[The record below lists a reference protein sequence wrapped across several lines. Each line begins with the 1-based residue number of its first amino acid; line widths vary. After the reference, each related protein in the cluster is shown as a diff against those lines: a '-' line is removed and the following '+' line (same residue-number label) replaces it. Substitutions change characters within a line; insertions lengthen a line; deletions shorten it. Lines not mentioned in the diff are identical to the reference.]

1 MLRKEG
7 LSQNNKEWLDDNFI
21 RQKLEEAFGYSDRQL
36 VKEFD
41 RAAALSAQHPD
52 PRLKPPENEFKRIM
66 ERVEREKKAERKVIR
81 LKRVLRPLLVAAL
94 LGGAI
99 LGSGIGVSGRR
110 AIEYGIR
117 RQGDNGIVFN
127 NAENANK
134 QGNIEQAYDDI
145 ENTLGIPAV
154 ECFYM
159 PNEMIYQDI
168 TLSKNRAKLEF
179 IYGENHVH
187 FYQVLW
193 NLENSADY
201 QSDREPYMEI
211 YNRFLDCNIL
221 IYKSELDG
229 EKPEFGAQ
237 FSSEKAYYY
246 FYAIMD
252 EEEFLKVVKYMKYH
266 KNRL

>member
-52 PRLKPPENEFKRIM
+52 PRLKPSENEFKRIM

-110 AIEYGIR
+110 AVEYGIR
-117 RQGDNGIVFN
+117 EQGEKGIIFN
-127 NAENANK
+127 NSKNIEKEN
-134 QGNIEQAYDDI
+134 NIEQVLNDI
-145 ENTLGIPAV
+145 EDTLGIPAI

-159 PNEMIYQDI
+159 PKGMLLEDI
-168 TLSKNRAKLEF
+168 TLSSNRAKLEF
-179 IYGENHVH
+179 EYKGNYIH

-193 NLENSADY
+193 TLSNSADY
-201 QSDREPYMEI
+201 ESDREPYKEI
-211 YNRFLDCNIL
+211 YNRYLDENIL
-221 IYKSELDG
+221 IYKNDLEG
-229 EKPEFGAQ
+229 EKPEFSAQ
-237 FSSEKAYYY
+237 FSNDKAYYY
-246 FYAIMD
+246 FCGIMS
-252 EEEFLKVVKYMKYH
+252 EEEFIKIVEHMKFYE
-266 KNRL
+266 K

>member
-99 LGSGIGVSGRR
+99 LGSGTGASGRR
-110 AIEYGIR
+110 AVEYGIR
-117 RQGDNGIVFN
+117 EQGENGIVFN
-127 NAENANK
+127 NAENINK
-134 QGNIEQAYDDI
+134 QGNIEQAYEDI
-145 ENTLGIPAV
+145 EAALGIPAV
-154 ECFYM
+154 ECFYI
-159 PNEMIYQDI
+159 PNGMVFKNIS
-168 TLSKNRAKLEF
+168 LSEDRAKLEF
-179 IYGENHVH
+179 IYEGNHIH

-193 NLENSADY
+193 NLTNSANY
-201 QSDREPYMEI
+201 RSDRKPYREI
-211 YNRFLDCNIL
+211 YNRYLDCDIS
-221 IYKSELDG
+221 IYKNDLE
-229 EKPEFGAQ
+229 EENPEFGAQ
-237 FSSEKAYYY
+237 FSNENAYYY
-246 FYAIMD
+246 FCGIMS
-252 EEEFLKVVKYMKYH
+252 EEEFIKILEHMKFYE
-266 KNRL
+266 K

>member
-99 LGSGIGVSGRR
+99 LGSGIGVNGLRGREYR
-110 AIEYGIR
+110 IEERGN
-117 RQGDNGIVFN
+117 GDIVFN
-127 NAENANK
+127 NIDGVSK
-134 QGNIEQAYDDI
+134 QNSIEEAY
-145 ENTLGIPAV
+145 EELGGQLGIPVIELLYIPGEMTFYDYFLSDDRARLKFIYNGN
-154 ECFYM
+154 CFY
-159 PNEMIYQDI
+159 
-168 TLSKNRAKLEF
+168 
-179 IYGENHVH
+179 
-187 FYQVLW
+187 FYQALW
-193 NLENSADY
+193 NLKDSTNY
-201 QSDREPYMEI
+201 KSDRDVYKEV
-211 YNRFLDCNIL
+211 YNKYLDSYIS
-221 IYKSELDG
+221 IYKNELDA

-237 FSSEKAYYY
+237 FINGDAYYY
-246 FYAIMD
+246 LFGIID
-252 EEEFLKVVKYMKYH
+252 EDEFVKIVEHMKYY
-266 KNRL
+266 KK

>member
-110 AIEYGIR
+110 AVEYGIR
-117 RQGDNGIVFN
+117 KQMENGVVFN
-127 NAENANK
+127 NVENLDKENT
-134 QGNIEQAYDDI
+134 IEYIYDEI

-154 ECFYM
+154 ECFYV
-159 PNEMIYQDI
+159 PKGMILKNA
-168 TLSKNRAKLEF
+168 TLSEDRAKLEF
-179 IYGENHVH
+179 IYDENHIH

-193 NLENSADY
+193 NSTNSANY
-201 QSDREPYMEI
+201 KSDRTPYKEI
-211 YNRFLDCNIL
+211 HNRYLDCDVS
-221 IYKSELDG
+221 IYKNELEG
-229 EKPEFGAQ
+229 EKPEFSAQ
-237 FSSEKAYYY
+237 FSIDKAYYH
-246 FYAIMD
+246 FCGIMSED
-252 EEEFLKVVKYMKYH
+252 EFIKVVEHLKFYEK
-266 KNRL
+266 

>member
-110 AIEYGIR
+110 AVEYR
-117 RQGDNGIVFN
+117 VREQGENSIIFN
-127 NAENANK
+127 NADNVDK
-134 QGNIEQAYDDI
+134 QSSIEQAYEDI
-145 ENTLGIPAV
+145 ENTLGIPVV
-154 ECFYM
+154 ECFYIPEGM
-159 PNEMIYQDI
+159 TFKNVI
-168 TLSKNRAKLEF
+168 LSKNRAKLEF
-179 IYGENHVH
+179 IYGENYIH

-193 NLENSADY
+193 NLDNSANY
-201 QSDREPYMEI
+201 RSDRESYIEI
-211 YNRFLDCNIL
+211 HNRYLDCDVS
-221 IYKSELDG
+221 IYKNELEG
-229 EKPEFGAQ
+229 EKPEFSAQ
-237 FSSEKAYYY
+237 FSIDKAYYH
-246 FYAIMD
+246 FCGIMSED
-252 EEEFLKVVKYMKYH
+252 EFIKVVEHLKFYEK
-266 KNRL
+266 